1 MREGAVGVDWL
12 NVTIGTLVA
21 AISGFFAIK
30 LMIKLI
36 VNKNLNVFAIYTLV
50 LGILVLLDQFAFT
63 LVFTSPLIG

>member
-1 MREGAVGVDWL
+1 M
-12 NVTIGTLVA
+12 A

-36 VNKNLNVFAIYTLV
+36 VNKSLNVFAIYTLV
-50 LGILVLLDQFAFT
+50 LGILVLLDQFVFN